1 MIHKVK
7 NSVDFVTFVKVAAPR
22 SFSRFFFSFFF
33 VRVVVSQMVNSLMHQ
48 IAVETGSPQS
58 SLCDDVTLMCVREMI
73 KVEQVTGTA
82 C

>member
-22 SFSRFFFSFFF
+22 SFSLFFFSFFF